1 MPGGLILQLCNKSTA
16 QGQLEELD
24 LFELMSF
31 GKTETK
37 LPDIN
42 TISQIEYKLTLDS
55 GGLGEMLINDERQ
68 KIIKQDGNTI
78 HLSVSRIEPDE
89 NRSYTISDIDNSM
102 SEYLQSNKYLECDD
116 ENLIK
121 QANEIVG
128 DEQDAWKASCL
139 LLDWVYENLQKGG
152 CPDFATAAETLAGM
166 KGDCS
171 EHGVLLAAFLR
182 CVGIPSKVVFGML
195 YHEGGFYCHIWVE
208 AYIGDTWIAT
218 DPIQN
223 EISADVGHIKL
234 SESSLKGI
242 ESLDSLMTSAR
253 EIGGQLEID
262 VVDYSTG

>member
-1 MPGGLILQLCNKSTA
+1 
-16 QGQLEELD
+16 
-24 LFELMSF
+24 
-31 GKTETK
+31 
-37 LPDIN
+37 
-42 TISQIEYKLTLDS
+42 
-55 GGLGEMLINDERQ
+55 
-68 KIIKQDGNTI
+68 
-78 HLSVSRIEPDE
+78 
-89 NRSYTISDIDNSM
+89 
-102 SEYLQSNKYLECDD
+102 
-116 ENLIK
+116 
-121 QANEIVG
+121 
-128 DEQDAWKASCL
+128 
-139 LLDWVYENLQKGG
+139 
-152 CPDFATAAETLAGM
+152 M

-208 AYIGDTWIAT
+208 AYIGDTWIAM

-262 VVDYSTG
+262 VVEYSTG